1 MLCFALLCCYPNAA
15 AAQAIFISH
24 PPPFPYLIQ
33 LHFIARPPFTLLSPT
48 SMPTPPKQHHTR
60 LTSLLPH
67 HCCHELPPSRDTPSS
82 PCRSPG
88 PPQPSCHAL
97 ASPGILKYP
106 STPPRCIERVSIV
119 LHPTY
124 TLHAVVDFISFDLCY
139 TNLPYRTAATFSPR
153 RNSTLTATAAAA
165 LLSPALTVWCISLA
179 FSTDLIPYVTQNCP
193 GSQSSRRLIAPDSV

>member
-1 MLCFALLCCYPNAA
+1 MLCCALRCFAAIQTLPPLKPSSYP
-15 AAQAIFISH
+15 IPLRFHISYNCISLPAH
-24 PPPFPYLIQ
+24 PS
-33 LHFIARPPFTLLSPT
+33 PFTHVNAH
-48 SMPTPPKQHHTR
+48 PPKQHHTR

-179 FSTDLIPYVTQNCP
+179 FSTDLIPYVLQNCP